1 MSLIEDLRE
10 ENLKRKEKTMNLKI
24 EQNKVSNLRNTE
36 KKTEK
41 VKSTSVTCR
50 TI

>member
-24 EQNKVSNLRNTE
+24 EQKKVSNLRNTE
-36 KKTEK
+36 KKD
-41 VKSTSVTCR
+41 
-50 TI
+50 